1 MAKSSVGPTAA
12 EQAEDWL
19 AILDAQAVEFL
30 LLDAEQDA
38 NLLREVTGHPGWM
51 VELQDGESVL
61 LCRTPA
67 SADAHL
73 AQKS

>member
-1 MAKSSVGPTAA
+1 MAKRRMGLATAEPA
-12 EQAEDWL
+12 DDWL